1 MEYTFENGVMIGL
14 LLADSGAEVDND
26 EISKIKNGLL
36 KYILQKGI
44 CQGTVKLA
52 GNFSVKFYS
61 GFLPRR
67 NDPAAELF
75 LNTCMGD
82 EYINFTKKSNIINY
96 LSEKN
101 RKSIEIWNSYKKI
114 NLWSGEDIGLANK
127 WLARIWIANVL
138 FKEKTPLGAIFR
150 EQNSAM
156 DMKYSYTFTYSDK
169 DGKDGKIS
177 HIYLYPKQGY
187 ADITLTLP
195 GDTLSGTAEYICSE
209 SGTMTYEVPGQ
220 GSSENFIASYKMVKY
235 DIERPTYEVQK
246 ADGRIIKKIDYS
258 AKPTIY
264 VSSTTEYTEKFLSKS
279 NDISI
284 DMICPKD
291 IQITDLSNAEI
302 MDLEIEYINEILKSS
317 NAEKRYPIYE
327 VKKFLPFKVIEK

>member
-1 MEYTFENGVMIGL
+1 MEYTFENGVMMGL

-26 EISKIKNGLL
+26 EINKIKNGLL

-67 NDPAAELF
+67 NDPASELF
-75 LNTCMGD
+75 LNTAFGS
-82 EYINFTKKSNIINY
+82 EYINFTEKSNIINY

-101 RKSIEIWNSYKKI
+101 SKSIEIWNSYKKI

-127 WLARIWIANVL
+127 WLAQIWIASVL
-138 FKEKTPLGAIFR
+138 FKEKTPLGAIFGK
-150 EQNSAM
+150 QNSAM
-156 DMKYSYTFTYSDK
+156 DMNYSYTFTYSDK

-195 GDTLSGTAEYICSE
+195 GDTLSGTAEYIYTE
-209 SGTMTYEVPGQ
+209 SGGITCEVPDQ
-220 GSSENFIASYKMVKY
+220 GSIENFIASYKMVKY
-235 DIERPTYEVQK
+235 DIERPTYEAQK
-246 ADGRIIKKIDYS
+246 ADGTIIKKIDYS

-284 DMICPKD
+284 GILYPKN

-302 MDLEIEYINEILKSS
+302 MDLETEYINEILKSA
-317 NAEKRYPIYE
+317 NLEKKYPIYE